1 VGVGV
6 GRDALAGGAATAA
19 LGGWDTAKGA
29 GVLALGFILIPFL
42 PT

>member
-1 VGVGV
+1 V
-6 GRDALAGGAATAA
+6 GRDALAGGAATAVRG
-19 LGGWDTAKGA
+19 GGWDTAKGA